1 MGLNEKVCK
10 KLEMA
15 DPKNSNH
22 VAMFPWFGF
31 GHFIPFL
38 HLSNKLA
45 EKGYKVS
52 YLLPKGAQPKLS
64 QLNQHPNLIHF
75 FPLVVPHVEGLPP
88 GAETCSDVPYPLH
101 DQLCTALDLTRDQ
114 VKAILAVI
122 KPNFVLFDVAYWI
135 PALGRELGFKSVMY
149 ATVCAA
155 GHSLRLVPA
164 MKIVKGMSFEEMMQT
179 PPGYPS
185 STVVPRPDEVAQ
197 ARSLAEEFG
206 SGLSKYD
213 RLVTSKEESD
223 AIALRTC
230 REFEGPFIDYM
241 AQQFGKPVLLAGPVL
256 PEDPLSQ
263 LEEKW
268 HKWLSKFE
276 AGSVVFC
283 AFGSQIKLKK
293 NQFQELLLA
302 FELSGLPFLVALAP
316 PEGCSTIE
324 EAIPEGF
331 EKRVQAKGWVYG
343 DWVPQPQIL
352 GHPSVGCFV
361 SHCGF
366 SSMWEALQSDCQ
378 IVLAPHLGDQI
389 VNTMLLVKEHNVAV
403 EVEREGNGWISKEN
417 LNKAIKSVMDNS
429 SEVAQVVKSN
439 RYKLKK
445 VLFDENMQESYIDSF
460 TMNLQALLIN

>member
-1 MGLNEKVCK
+1 MSFEAHDFRTDLRKTTSRIKSQCLK
-10 KLEMA
+10 KLLASASWLER
-15 DPKNSNH
+15 
-22 VAMFPWFGF
+22 PWP
-31 GHFIPFL
+31 HF
-38 HLSNKLA
+38 
-45 EKGYKVS
+45 
-52 YLLPKGAQPKLS
+52 LLFQ
-64 QLNQHPNLIHF
+64 
-75 FPLVVPHVEGLPP
+75 VEGLPP

-101 DQLCTALDLTRDQ
+101 DQLCTTLDLTRDQ

-324 EAIPEGF
+324 EAIPEGLRRGF
-331 EKRVQAKGWVYG
+331 KQKVGFMGIGFHSHRYW
-343 DWVPQPQIL
+343 DTHLL
-352 GHPSVGCFV
+352 G
-361 SHCGF
+361 
-366 SSMWEALQSDCQ
+366 AL
-378 IVLAPHLGDQI
+378 
-389 VNTMLLVKEHNVAV
+389 
-403 EVEREGNGWISKEN
+403 
-417 LNKAIKSVMDNS
+417 
-429 SEVAQVVKSN
+429 
-439 RYKLKK
+439 
-445 VLFDENMQESYIDSF
+445 
-460 TMNLQALLIN
+460 